1 MSQNLRLKEIRKKRL
16 TPQEIATAYTQWVSE
31 DDVLIFKKDSE
42 IWGHKA
48 SKRGNDVYTDHINYK
63 FRNMKRATKQK
74 GISLYGAVQE
84 TKSDFLF
91 ITLTTRQDETIDEA
105 WLNIGKKFNQFRSNL
120 IRRFGKV
127 EFMRTWESHKKG
139 YPHIH
144 ALVKFQQHEFNVF
157 KGWKNNKQHWLVQ
170 NHFKIKECW
179 KHGFSDV
186 SACTS
191 VREGLSYVGKYIIK
205 NAVKENPSENL
216 TLALSW
222 YFGKRAFSVSG
233 NFFAVLLSGLCNSN
247 RITNPNVIFLG
258 CFARSFVYGFVLNK
272 KQIDRGAWDNELS
285 FEILDHLPKYD
296 EIIRQEFN
304 KKNGITDSRQ
314 GSYGLGGLRK
324 ASNFLEEES
333 MFDYGADIEYTE
345 IETNNGKYTEKVKF
359 IIADMECDEIG
370 FSSAPQF
377 MMGREKIKKFFVK
390 MGQAQSKIIVYQ
402 VLMGSNIPDTNC
414 KSTQATLINQNCFE
428 WGFTF
433 HTLKEFV
440 STENSI
446 IEIF

>member
-1 MSQNLRLKEIRKKRL
+1 MSQNLRLREIRRKRL

-31 DDVLIFKKDSE
+31 DDILIFKKDSK

-48 SKRGNDVYTDHINYK
+48 PKRGNDVYTDHINYK
-63 FRNMKRATKQK
+63 FRNMKRAIKQK
-74 GISLYGAVQE
+74 GISLYGSVQE

-91 ITLTTRQDETIDEA
+91 ITLTTKQEESIDES

-120 IRRFGKV
+120 IRRFGRV

-144 ALVKFQQHEFNVF
+144 CLVKFQEHEFDVF
-157 KGWKNNKQHWLVQ
+157 KGCKNNKQHWLVR

-179 KHGFSDV
+179 NFGFCDV

-191 VREGLSYVGKYIIK
+191 IKEGLSYVGKYIIK
-205 NAVKENPSENL
+205 NAVKNNPSENL

-222 YFGKRAFSVSG
+222 YFGKRAFSVSV
-233 NFFAVLLSGLCNSN
+233 NFFVVLLSGLCNSN
-247 RITNPNVIFLG
+247 RITNPSIIFLG

-272 KQIDRGAWDNELS
+272 KQIDDGAWDNELS
-285 FEILDHLPKYD
+285 FDILEHLPKYD

-314 GSYGLGGLRK
+314 TSYGLMGLRK

-333 MFDYGADIEYTE
+333 MFDYGDDIE
-345 IETNNGKYTEKVKF
+345 IHAGNDSSVKYTPKEKS
-359 IIADMECDEIG
+359 ILADMELDEIG
-370 FSSAPQF
+370 FSFAPQF
-377 MMGREKIKKFFVK
+377 MMGRKKIHEIMLK
-390 MGQAQSKIIVYQ
+390 MGHAQGKTILNQALKGENS
-402 VLMGSNIPDTNC
+402 LFTNC
-414 KSTQATLINQNCFE
+414 RTVTLRNQYSSRFN
-428 WGFTF
+428 
-433 HTLKEFV
+433 
-440 STENSI
+440 
-446 IEIF
+446 